1 MIKISVIQHPNQTF
15 PVILEGARY
24 DLTIKDCD
32 GFMIMDVIRDDVV
45 ILQGQRLLAN
55 TPIIPY
61 NYLTQGNLVI
71 ITDNDD
77 LPDWQQFGITQQLYY
92 LTVEEWQTMIQE

>member
-1 MIKISVIQHPNQTF
+1 MIEIAVIQHPNQTF

-32 GFMIMDVIRDDVV
+32 GFMIMDVVRDDIT

-77 LPDWQQFGITQQLYY
+77 LPDWQQFGITQQFYY
-92 LTVEEWQTMIQE
+92 LTVEEWSALV

>member
-32 GFMIMDVIRDDVV
+32 GFMIMDVVRDDVV
-45 ILQGQRLLAN
+45 ILQGQRMLAN
-55 TPIIPY
+55 TPIIHY

-92 LTVEEWQTMIQE
+92 LTDEEWQTMIQE

>member
-1 MIKISVIQHPNQTF
+1 MLEISLIQHPNQTF
-15 PVILEGARY
+15 PVILEGSRY
-24 DLTIKDCD
+24 DLTIKDGD
-32 GFMIMDVIRDDVV
+32 GFLIMDVVRDDVM

-92 LTVEEWQTMIQE
+92 LTVEEWSILA

>member
-1 MIKISVIQHPNQTF
+1 MINISVIQHPNQTF

-32 GFMIMDVIRDDVV
+32 GFMIMDVVRDDVV

-61 NYLTQGNLVI
+61 NYLTKGNLVI

>member
-1 MIKISVIQHPNQTF
+1 MLEISLIQHPNQTF
-15 PVILEGARY
+15 PVILEGSRY
-24 DLTIKDCD
+24 DLTIKDGD
-32 GFMIMDVIRDDVV
+32 GFLIMDVIRDDVV

-92 LTVEEWQTMIQE
+92 LTVEEWSILA